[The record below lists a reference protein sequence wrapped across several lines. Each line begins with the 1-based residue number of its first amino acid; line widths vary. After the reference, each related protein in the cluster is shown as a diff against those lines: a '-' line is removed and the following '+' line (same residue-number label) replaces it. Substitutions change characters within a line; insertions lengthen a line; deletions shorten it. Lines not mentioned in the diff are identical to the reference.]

1 MSTTEILRHDR
12 QRKADK
18 NKEREARRDHRILRL
33 REVESRTGL
42 KRSSIYQA
50 IATGSFPKSVSITG
64 HAVGWID
71 TEVED
76 WISSRIAERDQHSE
90 AAE

>member
-1 MSTTEILRHDR
+1 MSTTEILRRDR
-12 QRKADK
+12 QRKA
-18 NKEREARRDHRILRL
+18 ERHEHRILRL

-50 IATGSFPKSVSITG
+50 ISEGTLPKSVSITG

-71 TEVED
+71 SEVEN
-76 WISSRIAERDQHSE
+76 WIFSRIAERDQPE
-90 AAE
+90 